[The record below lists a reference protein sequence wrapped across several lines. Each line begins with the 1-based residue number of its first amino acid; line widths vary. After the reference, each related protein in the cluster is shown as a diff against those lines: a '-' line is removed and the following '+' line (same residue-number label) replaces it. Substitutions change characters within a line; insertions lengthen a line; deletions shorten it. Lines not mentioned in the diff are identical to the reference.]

1 MTGEC
6 ERTQWNYK
14 KQKEKS
20 IIYKNL
26 LTFETKSVIML
37 LPHQILY
44 LFVRSILLGG
54 VMLFCFN
61 FIILAICKIWCGNL
75 AKRQSLQAS
84 FSFGSDVFYLSKILL
99 LLSALTL

>member
-1 MTGEC
+1 MNVPKGTIKS
-6 ERTQWNYK
+6 RK
-14 KQKEKS
+14 KKS

-26 LTFETKSVIML
+26 LTFDAKSVIMM

-44 LFVRSILLGG
+44 FFVRSILLGG

-84 FSFGSDVFYLSKILL
+84 FSFGATSFIYRKFYYC
-99 LLSALTL
+99 